1 MPLKLKVLEGSYS
14 IELLKQAPEGF
25 DCWAVIRD
33 QDGCTVIRE
42 QEAGAWRAIQIDQE
56 FGLDVVGVLVQ
67 ILNPLAAAGIPI
79 MAYSSYK
86 TDYVF
91 VDATHL
97 PAALGA
103 LTGAGHEVIGE

>member
-1 MPLKLKVLEGSYS
+1 MLKESYS
-14 IELLKQAPEGF
+14 IELLDQAPKGV
-25 DCWAVIRD
+25 DYWAVIRD

-42 QEAGAWRAIQIDQE
+42 QEAGSWRAIRIDQE
-56 FGLDVVGVLVQ
+56 FGLDVVGIMLQ

-97 PAALGA
+97 PAALIA
-103 LTGAGHEVIGE
+103 LTRAGHKVVGQ

>member
-1 MPLKLKVLEGSYS
+1 MSLRLKVLNGSYS
-14 IELLKQAPEGF
+14 IELLDQAPKGV

-42 QEAGAWRAIQIDQE
+42 QEAGSWQAIRIDQE
-56 FGLDVVGVLVQ
+56 FGLDVVGILLQ
-67 ILNPLAAAGIPI
+67 IVNPLAAAGIPI

-103 LTGAGHEVIGE
+103 LTSAGHEVVGE

>member
-1 MPLKLKVLEGSYS
+1 MSLKLQVLEENYS
-14 IELLKQAPEGF
+14 IELLDQVSDGV

-33 QDGCTVIRE
+33 RDGCTVIRE
-42 QEAGAWRAIQIDQE
+42 EEAGPWRAIRIDQE

-67 ILNPLAAAGIPI
+67 LLNPLADAGIPI
-79 MAYSSYK
+79 MAYSTYK

-97 PAALGA
+97 PAALVA
-103 LTGAGHEVIGE
+103 LTSAGHEVVGE